1 MQAEKTRLLREQFF
15 DKVLDDMTASKYT
28 LAEFLDYVFNPETKL
43 KSDWR
48 WRGFFLNRPVIE
60 RIFGYWTS
68 SKYPATTHATVHE
81 WAASLIAAKTST
93 EAQSITSSG
102 ILTKSKKVVNE
113 QFFLGYSLAGLTA
126 TLRGMAP
133 TAFHILDAFSSTAR
147 QLRQNSAAGLRKKE
161 ILRGSAALS
170 LLRAASQYN
179 NYVQAVNSAYLAAT
193 GASRQHF
200 AVFGAL
206 GSSLGY
212 TSVVSSNKA
221 AASTINRPRPPGLL
235 TLLSNACNATS
246 RSIASSGLFVVV
258 YDNIN
263 MMVRVSEQILGRKNA
278 QENGT
283 CTTLIPLHDT
293 QPADLL
299 TSSLDTS
306 ILNAPPL
313 RIEHLLL
320 TDVEAEF
327 HAQNMVH
334 TILRIIVRHGGPGF
348 KKWQKDLDAM
358 QPKSS
363 ETIDVH
369 KTPIHPLPSMEIDE
383 NSITGNIE
391 VMSTINQ
398 SLGLNA
404 DDPEYIKYIKIVAG
418 DQLTIARQRSIL
430 TVRLCHE
437 SGAHSWRNIF
447 LMPGLFHAKIA
458 DCHGLLETHFG
469 KPNADSLDDY
479 SSSVNSWAAIVG
491 HAKDIYSS
499 YADPDLVQELQ
510 EQRIPNERKQ
520 EAEAKAANNG
530 KKPDG
535 TLPHVKKG
543 DMVFENAILFFRDAL
558 LTREFTD
565 AVKAGDSGRIVL
577 ILRMWVFSY
586 QGSGRSKYAHEMLH
600 LLHNLICVWTKELR
614 HVIMMNWLLNP
625 TGKVN
630 SFVEIDLIQEHL
642 NFWIKKIY
650 KADGDSHSWDWLA
663 LISPCV
669 DILRSLATRIHT
681 DLGARQGSKHTIP
694 NLEEDIAALMDSLD
708 EQDVYTLQHGRVLDD
723 DEKPV
728 PDILSVGMA
737 ALTHGA
743 STTPLAE
750 FNQQFE
756 ILRAR
761 CGLTPV
767 ADLLSLLDRDSS
779 PLDESPAQG
788 FPSPPVD
795 SAAGGNERQLDAGD
809 DLFLASPTL
818 MHLTAADVSLDMDVC
833 DWSLDS
839 DDEESECKESGDD
852 SDGSDDPY

>member
-1 MQAEKTRLLREQFF
+1 MSRRTQNRYMILSSSDDPMHDDDNALPPSDPPDPLSDDSDGALTPISRLPRLSTLLRPIERESSEEPDSPSRPMRSTRIRRGRGSSVPPMEPLPGPPTRARGSSVPPSDDLIFTPGAERRLKIQRAQERRRETLQSKKINAKIDEATRLAAEQKQAASHQMQAEKTRLLREQFF

-48 WRGFFLNRPVIE
+48 WRGFFLNRPVVE

-179 NYVQAVNSAYLAAT
+179 NYAQAVNSAYLAAT

-221 AASTINRPRPPGLL
+221 AASTINTASEDPVVSASSAAPPPAESEDDEDVDYSDMPALDPPEGYPFGHQSRAKKQHRAKPKSPESKTKTKRKKRPRPPGLL

-263 MMVRVSEQILGRKNA
+263 MMVRVAEQILGRKNA

-283 CTTLIPLHDT
+283 CATLIPLHDT

-299 TSSLDTS
+299 MSSLDTS
-306 ILNAPPL
+306 ILKRSPAPHRTPPAHRCGG
-313 RIEHLLL
+313 RIPRTEH
-320 TDVEAEF
+320 
-327 HAQNMVH
+327 
-334 TILRIIVRHGGPGF
+334 GF

-391 VMSTINQ
+391 VMSAINQ

-430 TVRLCHE
+430 TVRLGHE
-437 SGAHSWRNIF
+437 SGAHSWRNIV

-469 KPNADSLDDY
+469 KPNAGTRSPGSL
-479 SSSVNSWAAIVG
+479 G
-491 HAKDIYSS
+491 
-499 YADPDLVQELQ
+499 
-510 EQRIPNERKQ
+510 
-520 EAEAKAANNG
+520 
-530 KKPDG
+530 
-535 TLPHVKKG
+535 
-543 DMVFENAILFFRDAL
+543 F
-558 LTREFTD
+558 
-565 AVKAGDSGRIVL
+565 
-577 ILRMWVFSY
+577 
-586 QGSGRSKYAHEMLH
+586 
-600 LLHNLICVWTKELR
+600 HNT
-614 HVIMMNWLLNP
+614 
-625 TGKVN
+625 
-630 SFVEIDLIQEHL
+630 
-642 NFWIKKIY
+642 
-650 KADGDSHSWDWLA
+650 
-663 LISPCV
+663 
-669 DILRSLATRIHT
+669 
-681 DLGARQGSKHTIP
+681 
-694 NLEEDIAALMDSLD
+694 
-708 EQDVYTLQHGRVLDD
+708 VLDHQIVARAH
-723 DEKPV
+723 PGRRAPFAPPATPPAACTV
-728 PDILSVGMA
+728 P
-737 ALTHGA
+737 H
-743 STTPLAE
+743 
-750 FNQQFE
+750 
-756 ILRAR
+756 
-761 CGLTPV
+761 
-767 ADLLSLLDRDSS
+767 
-779 PLDESPAQG
+779 
-788 FPSPPVD
+788 PP
-795 SAAGGNERQLDAGD
+795 
-809 DLFLASPTL
+809 SPTL
-818 MHLTAADVSLDMDVC
+818 PRATMGDMHPMLMMLPSTACAFRSRAALPWC
-833 DWSLDS
+833 HAP
-839 DDEESECKESGDD
+839 
-852 SDGSDDPY
+852 GSSPPPPLPPPPAPFRVPHRPRCLGPPWGTCTPSS

>member
-1 MQAEKTRLLREQFF
+1 MSRRTQNRYMILSSSDDPMHDDDNALPPSDPPDPLSDDSDGALTPISRLPRLSTLLRPIERESSEEPDSPSRPMRSTRIRRGRGSSVPPMEPLPGPPTRVRGSSVPPSDDLIFTPGAERRLKIQRAQERRRETLQSKKINAKIDKATRLAAEQKQAASHQMQAEKTRLLREQFF

-48 WRGFFLNRPVIE
+48 WRGFFLNRPVVE

-81 WAASLIAAKTST
+81 WAASLIAAKT
-93 EAQSITSSG
+93 SG

-179 NYVQAVNSAYLAAT
+179 NYAQAVNSAYLAAT

-221 AASTINRPRPPGLL
+221 AASTINTASEDPVVSASSAAPLPAESEDNEDVDYSDMPALDPPEGYPFGHQSRAKKQHRAKPKSPESKTKTKRKKRPCPPGLL

-263 MMVRVSEQILGRKNA
+263 MMVRVAEQILGRKNA

-320 TDVEAEF
+320 TDAEAEF
-327 HAQNMVH
+327 HTQNMVH

-391 VMSTINQ
+391 VMSAINQ

-418 DQLTIARQRSIL
+418 DQLTIARQHSIL
-430 TVRLCHE
+430 TVRLGHE
-437 SGAHSWRNIF
+437 SGAHSWRNIV

-469 KPNADSLDDY
+469 KPNAGTRSPGSLGFHNTVLDRIPITLTSLPPFRTCRDLIMVSLYARVLHCLLLVSGKDSLDDY
-479 SSSVNSWAAIVG
+479 SSSVNSWAAI
-491 HAKDIYSS
+491 
-499 YADPDLVQELQ
+499 
-510 EQRIPNERKQ
+510 RIPNERKQ
-520 EAEAKAANNG
+520 EAEAKAANNS

-565 AVKAGDSGRIVL
+565 AVKAGDSGRVVL

-586 QGSGRSKYAHEMLH
+586 RGSGRSKY
-600 LLHNLICVWTKELR
+600 
-614 HVIMMNWLLNP
+614 
-625 TGKVN
+625 
-630 SFVEIDLIQEHL
+630 
-642 NFWIKKIY
+642 
-650 KADGDSHSWDWLA
+650 
-663 LISPCV
+663 IS
-669 DILRSLATRIHT
+669 
-681 DLGARQGSKHTIP
+681 
-694 NLEEDIAALMDSLD
+694 
-708 EQDVYTLQHGRVLDD
+708 
-723 DEKPV
+723 KP
-728 PDILSVGMA
+728 
-737 ALTHGA
+737 
-743 STTPLAE
+743 
-750 FNQQFE
+750 
-756 ILRAR
+756 
-761 CGLTPV
+761 
-767 ADLLSLLDRDSS
+767 
-779 PLDESPAQG
+779 
-788 FPSPPVD
+788 
-795 SAAGGNERQLDAGD
+795 
-809 DLFLASPTL
+809 
-818 MHLTAADVSLDMDVC
+818 
-833 DWSLDS
+833 
-839 DDEESECKESGDD
+839 
-852 SDGSDDPY
+852 

>member
-1 MQAEKTRLLREQFF
+1 MRC
-15 DKVLDDMTASKYT
+15 LD
-28 LAEFLDYVFNPETKL
+28 
-43 KSDWR
+43 
-48 WRGFFLNRPVIE
+48 
-60 RIFGYWTS
+60 RI
-68 SKYPATTHATVHE
+68 P
-81 WAASLIAAKTST
+81 
-93 EAQSITSSG
+93 IT
-102 ILTKSKKVVNE
+102 
-113 QFFLGYSLAGLTA
+113 
-126 TLRGMAP
+126 
-133 TAFHILDAFSSTAR
+133 
-147 QLRQNSAAGLRKKE
+147 
-161 ILRGSAALS
+161 
-170 LLRAASQYN
+170 
-179 NYVQAVNSAYLAAT
+179 
-193 GASRQHF
+193 
-200 AVFGAL
+200 
-206 GSSLGY
+206 
-212 TSVVSSNKA
+212 
-221 AASTINRPRPPGLL
+221 
-235 TLLSNACNATS
+235 
-246 RSIASSGLFVVV
+246 
-258 YDNIN
+258 
-263 MMVRVSEQILGRKNA
+263 
-278 QENGT
+278 
-283 CTTLIPLHDT
+283 
-293 QPADLL
+293 L
-299 TSSLDTS
+299 TSLPPFRTCRDLIMVSLYARV
-306 ILNAPPL
+306 L
-313 RIEHLLL
+313 HCLLL
-320 TDVEAEF
+320 V
-327 HAQNMVH
+327 
-334 TILRIIVRHGGPGF
+334 
-348 KKWQKDLDAM
+348 
-358 QPKSS
+358 
-363 ETIDVH
+363 
-369 KTPIHPLPSMEIDE
+369 
-383 NSITGNIE
+383 
-391 VMSTINQ
+391 
-398 SLGLNA
+398 
-404 DDPEYIKYIKIVAG
+404 
-418 DQLTIARQRSIL
+418 
-430 TVRLCHE
+430 
-437 SGAHSWRNIF
+437 SG
-447 LMPGLFHAKIA
+447 K
-458 DCHGLLETHFG
+458 
-469 KPNADSLDDY
+469 DSLDDY

-499 YADPDLVQELQ
+499 YADPDLVQELR

-565 AVKAGDSGRIVL
+565 AVKAGDSGRVVL

-586 QGSGRSKYAHEMLH
+586 RGSGRSKYAHEMLH

-630 SFVEIDLIQEHL
+630 SFVEIDLVQEHL

-694 NLEEDIAALMDSLD
+694 NLEEDIAALMDSLN
-708 EQDVYTLQHGRVLDD
+708 EHDVYTLQHGRVLDD

-761 CGLTPV
+761 RGLTPV

-795 SAAGGNERQLDAGD
+795 SAAGGNVPDNALADIVRADTPDSDEEERQLDAGD

-818 MHLTAADVSLDMDVC
+818 MRLTAADVSLDMDVC

-839 DDEESECKESGDD
+839 DDEESEYEESGDD